1 MHERDNC
8 FGRKTIRAG
17 KSQQHHRQRRHKMNE
32 ENFYKINPDDKI
44 WWIDNPDTIGEWLF
58 SFDKKKIFNMFE
70 DYPWKLSKEEKAIFD
85 KENPYWADFFK
96 DRK

>member
-1 MHERDNC
+1 
-8 FGRKTIRAG
+8 
-17 KSQQHHRQRRHKMNE
+17 MNK
-32 ENFYKINPDDKI
+32 ENFYKNNPDDKI